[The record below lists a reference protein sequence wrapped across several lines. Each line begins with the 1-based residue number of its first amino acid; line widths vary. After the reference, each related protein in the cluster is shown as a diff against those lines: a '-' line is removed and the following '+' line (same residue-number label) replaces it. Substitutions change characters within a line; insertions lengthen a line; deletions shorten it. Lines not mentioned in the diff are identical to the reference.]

1 MAIDFTGKTIL
12 VTGAT
17 RGIGKQIADDLAM
30 LNAQLILTG
39 THPDQILELNNY
51 AKSRNLNTTYY
62 CVDLLNKESLDIFIE
77 KLSDHPKIDG
87 LVNNAG
93 INRLNYIN
101 DIVEHDWDEMI
112 AVNLS
117 APFRLLKAISKKM
130 IAHQFGRIIN
140 IASIFSTISKEKRS
154 AYSAT
159 KFGLH
164 GLTVGVSND
173 LARHNILVNTL
184 SPGFVMTD
192 LTRRNLSATEMEQLA
207 NQVPAKRL
215 ADVKDISNVAVFL
228 LSEMN
233 TYLTGQNIVVDGGFT
248 NV

>member
-1 MAIDFTGKTIL
+1 MTIDFTGKTIL

-17 RGIGKQIADDLAM
+17 RGIGKQIADDLAS
-30 LNAQLILTG
+30 LGAQLILTG
-39 THPDQILELNNY
+39 THPEQIEELNQL
-51 AKSRNLNTTYY
+51 AQSTNLNRVYY
-62 CVDLLNKESLDIFIE
+62 CVDLLNKDNLDVFIE
-77 KLSDHPKIDG
+77 KLEAHQKIDG
-87 LVNNAG
+87 LINNAG
-93 INRLNYIN
+93 INRLNFIN
-101 DIVEHDWDEMI
+101 DILENDWDEML

-117 APFRLLKAISKKM
+117 APFKLLKAVSKKM
-130 IAHQFGRIIN
+130 INHQYGRVIN
-140 IASIFSTISKEKRS
+140 IASIFSKISKEKRS

-192 LTRRNLSATEMEQLA
+192 LTRKNLSVTEMEQLA

-215 ADVKDISNVAVFL
+215 AEVKDISNVAVFL

>member
-1 MAIDFTGKTIL
+1 MKHLTLEFVDDFIL
-12 VTGAT
+12 
-17 RGIGKQIADDLAM
+17 K
-30 LNAQLILTG
+30 
-39 THPDQILELNNY
+39 
-51 AKSRNLNTTYY
+51 
-62 CVDLLNKESLDIFIE
+62 LD
-77 KLSDHPKIDG
+77 SYPKIDA

-93 INRLNYIN
+93 INRLNLIN
-101 DIVEHDWDEMI
+101 DILENDWDEML

-117 APFRLLKAISKKM
+117 APFRLLKTVSKKM
-130 IAHQFGRIIN
+130 ISHHYGRVIN
-140 IASIFSTISKEKRS
+140 IASIFSKISKEKRS

-192 LTRRNLSATEMEQLA
+192 LTRKNLSPIEMVQLVD
-207 NQVPAKRL
+207 QVPVKRL
-215 ADVKDISNVAVFL
+215 AEVKDISNVAVFL
-228 LSEMN
+228 LSDQN
-233 TYLTGQNIVVDGGFT
+233 SYLTGQNIVVDGGFT